1 MGMKVAWTLSYS
13 ECIAKIL
20 VSLDT
25 CPGLSDTSMCAH
37 TEIHIFIKQFY
48 PVVLFVWAEFI
59 AFRQQSCLN
68 FQGFFRLLV
77 FFLQNKLY

>member
-13 ECIAKIL
+13 ECKAKIL

-37 TEIHIFIKQFY
+37 TEKHISIKQFF
-48 PVVLFVWAEFI
+48 PVVVFVWAEFI
-59 AFRQQSCLN
+59 AFRRQRCLN
-68 FQGFFRLLV
+68 FQGFFRLLI
-77 FFLQNKLY
+77 FFLQNKL